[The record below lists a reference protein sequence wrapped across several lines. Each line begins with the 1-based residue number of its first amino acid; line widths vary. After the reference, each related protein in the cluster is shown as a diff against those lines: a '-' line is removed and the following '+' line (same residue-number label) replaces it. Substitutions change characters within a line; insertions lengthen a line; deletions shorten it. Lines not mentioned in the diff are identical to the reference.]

1 MKNEEKYKKIKMGE
15 RGAMLSIAAYLF
27 LASIK
32 LVVGESANSEALTA
46 DGWNNVTD
54 IAASAAI
61 LVGLMISRKP
71 ADSNHP
77 YGHWKSE
84 SIASLL
90 ASFIMMAVGIQVL
103 SGAVMSVWSGEYVTP
118 DWAAASTGAFCA
130 VFMYGIYR
138 FNRRLGEKI
147 DSQAVKA
154 AAKDNLSDVWVS
166 IGAVIGILGARFYL
180 PWLDSVAAIA
190 VGLLICKTAWGIF
203 RETSHYLTDGFS
215 EEELTSYKE
224 AANLVPEVSG
234 VRDIRARKYGN
245 NTVVD
250 IVLSV
255 PPDISIESAHDI
267 STQVEDVLV
276 YRFDVYDVH
285 VHVEPSRRSRPK

>member
-15 RGAMLSIAAYLF
+15 RGAMLSIAAYLL
-27 LASIK
+27 LASVK
-32 LVVGESANSEALTA
+32 LFVGDAANSEALMA

-84 SIASLL
+84 SIASLI

-103 SGAVMSVWSGEYVTP
+103 SGAVMSVLTGGHVTP
-118 DWAAASTGAFCA
+118 EWTAAAAGIFCA
-130 VFMYGIYR
+130 VFMYGIYQ
-138 FNRRLGEKI
+138 FNLRLGEKI

-166 IGAVIGILGARFYL
+166 IGAVIGIIGAQFYL
-180 PWLDSVAAIA
+180 PWLDAVAAAA

-215 EEELTSYKE
+215 EEELDAYKE
-224 AANLVPEVSG
+224 AVFNVRGVSDI
-234 VRDIRARKYGN
+234 RDIRARKYGN

-255 PPDISIESAHDI
+255 PPALSIERAHDI
-267 STQVEDVLV
+267 STQVEEALV
-276 YRFDVYDVH
+276 HQFDVYDVH
-285 VHVEPSRRSRPK
+285 VHVEPAAQRKPK